1 MLDFYFLQD
10 NESQPSYP
18 EQAHLSYAGELDD
31 HTFKNLQDKKVIGK
45 QFEYYSDFRWP
56 TEVISQMERII
67 SENKL
72 QDDTDVQQL
81 MSIFKAA
88 AMKKSGLIAYGD

>member
-10 NESQPSYP
+10 NESQPNYP

-31 HTFKNLQDKKVIGK
+31 LTFKNLQDKKVIGK
-45 QFEYYSDFRWP
+45 QFEYYSDFRWT
-56 TEVISQMERII
+56 TEVICQMERII

-81 MSIFKAA
+81 ISIFEAA
-88 AMKKSGLIAYGD
+88 AVKKSGLIAYGD